1 MMIPI
6 GLLVVLALVFGGFAL
21 SGGSFGVLLHALPF
35 EGMMIAGASIGALII
50 ASDMATLKMIGRG
63 LKRAFAGARWKRSD
77 YRDVLMLLYD
87 LIRLYRN
94 GGITELEPHIEE
106 PQESKL
112 FSKYPRIQKDEQVV
126 LLIGDAFRMLTLG
139 FDNPHQLEEMIEKR
153 IETNYEE
160 QEIATHSLTTMADGL
175 PAIGIVAAVLGVIKT
190 MSAVDQ
196 PPEILGMMIGGALV
210 GTFLG
215 VFLAYCVVQPVAGR
229 IESIEEQDF
238 NFSKVIRDIIVAAAQ
253 QHSPQICAEIGRGS
267 IPTRMRPSFDEISD
281 LQKNH

>member
-6 GLLVVLALVFGGFAL
+6 GLLVVLALVFGGFSL

-50 ASDMATLKMIGRG
+50 ASDFSTLKMIGRG
-63 LKRAFAGARWKRSD
+63 LKRAFTGARWKRND
-77 YRDVLMLLYD
+77 YRDVLILLYD
-87 LIRLYRN
+87 LVRIYRN
-94 GGITELEPHIEE
+94 GGSTELEPHIEN
-106 PQESKL
+106 PKESSI
-112 FSKYPRIQKDEQVV
+112 FAKYPRIRKDEPTVK
-126 LLIGDAFRMLTLG
+126 LISDAFRMLTLG
-139 FDNPHQLEEMIEKR
+139 YDNPHQLEEMLEKR
-153 IETNYEE
+153 IETNYQEH
-160 QEIATHSLTTMADGL
+160 EIATHSLTTMADGL

-229 IESIEEQDF
+229 IESIEDQDF

-253 QHSPQICAEIGRGS
+253 QHSPQICSEIGRCS
-267 IPTRMRPSFDEISD
+267 IPPRMRPSFDEIND
-281 LQKNH
+281 LQRQR